1 MTEYVFSPRA
11 LADIE
16 EIWDYTE
23 RRWDADQAERYNRVP
38 KQGVEQVARDPRR
51 GRSCDDIRPGYRK
64 YSVGSHVVF
73 FRVLKERIEVVRIL
87 HQRMDFEQH
96 L

>member
-1 MTEYVFSPRA
+1 MTRYVFSPRA

-23 RRWDADQAERYNRVP
+23 RRWDADQAERYNRVLR
-38 KQGVEQVARDPRR
+38 QGIELVARDPRR
-51 GRSCDDIRPGYRK
+51 GRSCDHIRPGYRK
-64 YSVGSHVVF
+64 YSIGSHVVF
-73 FRVLKERIEVVRIL
+73 FRVIEEKIEVVRIL
-87 HQRMDFEQH
+87 HQRMDFERH

>member
-1 MTEYVFSPRA
+1 MTRYVFSPRA

-23 RRWDADQAERYNRVP
+23 RRWDADQAERYIRLL
-38 KQGVEQVARDPRR
+38 KQGIEQVVRDPRR
-51 GRSCDDIRPGYRK
+51 GRSCDHIRPGYRK
-64 YSVGSHVVF
+64 YLIGSHVVF
-73 FRVLKERIEVVRIL
+73 FQIIEETIEIVRIL
-87 HQRMDFEQH
+87 HQRMDFERH